1 MKWIVSTVA
10 LLLSS
15 LATAQD
21 VVVVQ
26 INAKWNRANTLEDL
40 RYLKNC
46 EYVFGWLENQPHEI
60 QSSIQAVPVIVVY
73 DKDVPCMQY
82 AADIMLKPS
91 VTASEVQSF
100 VNSLVGKD

>member
-1 MKWIVSTVA
+1 MKWIVSTAA

-15 LATAQD
+15 LVSAQD

-46 EYVFGWLENQPHEI
+46 KYVFGWLENQPHDI
-60 QSSIQAVPVIVVY
+60 QASVQAVPIIVVY
-73 DKDVPCMQY
+73 KDDVPCMQY
-82 AADIMLKPS
+82 AANIMLKPS

-100 VNSLVGKD
+100 VNSLAGKD